1 MHRLDDEDFE
11 DEIPIFS
18 GRGEG
23 IMEEAPATGSGAA
36 RRNEDI
42 ALDLMKFIAMTT
54 GYGRTT
60 STGVGFQG
68 TGSASKPED
77 YANHL
82 LDLYGKCLG
91 AVAPKK
97 VRTCLLLHVPD
108 SLRGAPL
115 WSRRLVIQVTFCPGG
130 ETYLRK

>member
-11 DEIPIFS
+11 DDIPIFS

-54 GYGRTT
+54 GYGRTA

-68 TGSASKPED
+68 TGSAAKPED
-77 YANHL
+77 YAAHL
-82 LDLYGKCLG
+82 LELYGKCLG
-91 AVAPKK
+91 AVA
-97 VRTCLLLHVPD
+97 R
-108 SLRGAPL
+108 
-115 WSRRLVIQVTFCPGG
+115 
-130 ETYLRK
+130 